1 MRNVWTCVIVLFL
14 CLLVQGIA
22 AISVGNIAITPSGS
36 LISGQ
41 TQVRSTFI
49 IEFPASGGKTF
60 DDTNSLQLSSEMD
73 NPTWTYSLVL
83 DEVENPSKTE
93 VGQNVNINGWL
104 LSYPAKRELS
114 MKVTMEGT
122 APVVDGTSE
131 KIVIAVRE
139 LDSKG
144 KAIASSEVIKKAPV
158 INPSQVKESIQQAR
172 EKLASLRSEIDAAM
186 IPGLDLSAVEAKYN
200 EANTAIQNADS
211 TSDYSRAQS
220 YLNTA
225 ISAISDAQTLLSEF
239 TIQKTLNDADAKI
252 GEISSLITDFRVN
265 KSMGSDP
272 RLTPILLAHDNAAGL
287 VSEARDA
294 LSAKN
299 YDQARTKATDAAAKA
314 DEALAEAYTLKQ
326 QVESNPLSGAASM
339 AAGILVGG
347 MVIIV
352 AVVVIAIVAIVG
364 YLLFRRRRKW
374 DELG

>member
-122 APVVDGTSE
+122 APVVDGTS
-131 KIVIAVRE
+131 
-139 LDSKG
+139 
-144 KAIASSEVIKKAPV
+144 
-158 INPSQVKESIQQAR
+158 
-172 EKLASLRSEIDAAM
+172 
-186 IPGLDLSAVEAKYN
+186 
-200 EANTAIQNADS
+200 
-211 TSDYSRAQS
+211 
-220 YLNTA
+220 
-225 ISAISDAQTLLSEF
+225 
-239 TIQKTLNDADAKI
+239 
-252 GEISSLITDFRVN
+252 
-265 KSMGSDP
+265 
-272 RLTPILLAHDNAAGL
+272 
-287 VSEARDA
+287 
-294 LSAKN
+294 
-299 YDQARTKATDAAAKA
+299 
-314 DEALAEAYTLKQ
+314 
-326 QVESNPLSGAASM
+326 
-339 AAGILVGG
+339 
-347 MVIIV
+347 
-352 AVVVIAIVAIVG
+352 
-364 YLLFRRRRKW
+364 
-374 DELG
+374 

>member
-49 IEFPASGGKTF
+49 IEFPASAGKTF

-144 KAIASSEVIKKAPV
+144 KAKASSEVIKKALV

-186 IPGLDLSAVEAKYN
+186 MPGLDLSAVEAKYS

-225 ISAISDAQTLLSEF
+225 SSAITDAQTLLSEF
-239 TIQKTLNDADAKI
+239 TIQKTLNDVDTKI

-299 YDQARTKATDAAAKA
+299 YDQARTKATDAASKA
-314 DEALAEAYTLKQ
+314 DEALTEARKLKQ

-352 AVVVIAIVAIVG
+352 AIAVIAVVAIAG

>member
-1 MRNVWTCVIVLFL
+1 MRNVWTCVIILFL

-131 KIVIAVRE
+131 KIVISVKE

-144 KAIASSEVIKKAPV
+144 KAIASSEVTKKALI

-186 IPGLDLSAVEAKYN
+186 IPGLDLSGVEARYN

-211 TSDYSRAQS
+211 TSDYSRAQN

-225 ISAISDAQTLLSEF
+225 NSAITDAQTLLSEF
-239 TIQKTLNDADAKI
+239 TIQKNLDDVDAKI
-252 GEISSLITDFRVN
+252 GEISLLIKDFQVN

-314 DEALAEAYTLKQ
+314 DEALAEARKLKQ

-352 AVVVIAIVAIVG
+352 AIAVIAVVAIVG
-364 YLLFRRRRKW
+364 YLLFRKRRKW